1 MLEEIVKP
9 LLMWYDGHAR
19 VLPWREQVTPYR
31 VWVSEIML
39 QQTRVEAVKPFYE
52 RFMDRLPDIQAL
64 ADCPDD
70 ALLKLWEGLGYYNR
84 VKNMKKT
91 AQILMKDYQGKMP
104 DTPEKI
110 RSLPGI
116 GPYTAG
122 AVLSIAYGKR
132 IPAVDGNVLRVISRV
147 EWNEEDIT
155 KQSVKKKI
163 EEQLLQIMPEDRPGD
178 FNQALMELGATV
190 CVPNGPAKCGEC
202 PLRTCC
208 IACQKGRENELPRKA
223 PKKAR
228 RIEERTVLVIQ
239 DGERAAI
246 RKRPEKGLLSGVYEL
261 PNLSGHLTEESVL
274 SYIREQGFDPVR
286 IRPLAAAKHIFSHVE
301 WRMIGYRVQV
311 ASLEGESS
319 GGFLFVEPKRTEE
332 EFPIPAAFSAYAAQL
347 QIKLGQEKY
356 E

>member
-64 ADCPDD
+64 AECPDD

-84 VKNMKKT
+84 VKNMKKA
-91 AQILMKDYQGKMP
+91 AQILMDEYQGEMP

-132 IPAVDGNVLRVISRV
+132 IPAVDGNVLRVFSRV
-147 EWNEEDIT
+147 LWKEEDIT
-155 KQSVKKKI
+155 RQSVKKQI
-163 EEQLLQIMPEDRPGD
+163 EEQIFRIMPEDRPGD

-190 CVPNGPAKCGEC
+190 CVPNGPAKCSEC
-202 PLRTCC
+202 PLKDYC
-208 IACQKGRENELPRKA
+208 IACQKGRENELPKKA
-223 PKKAR
+223 PKKER
-228 RIEERTVLVIQ
+228 RMEEKTVLVIQ

-246 RKRPEKGLLSGVYEL
+246 KKRPEKGLLSGVYEL
-261 PNLSGHLTEESVL
+261 PNLPGHLSEEEVL
-274 SYIREQGFDPVR
+274 AYMREQGFDPVR
-286 IRPLAAAKHIFSHVE
+286 IQSLGKAKHIFSHVE

-311 ASLEGESS
+311 AFLEGKNVQD
-319 GGFLFVEPKRTEE
+319 FLFVEPKRTEE
-332 EFPIPAAFSAYAAQL
+332 EFPIPAAFSAYAAHL